1 MIPIFFQALDLK
13 YTLRSQSGFKMLF
26 YVIIYFQKKQ
36 WIYRECLIV
45 QHMNAW
51 RVNRQFKAVFIWA
64 PMECRQSG
72 LSRQLHNS
80 IRAFYGCRSHVG
92 RQLGSIKELVQILDF
107 IHVRF
112 FLNRVGRLLV
122 LIFFLIFHEEDASR
136 FTCYSS
142 IR

>member
-1 MIPIFFQALDLK
+1 MVLVGNFITA
-13 YTLRSQSGFKMLF
+13 SGHFTGF
-26 YVIIYFQKKQ
+26 GPTWV
-36 WIYRECLIV
+36 
-45 QHMNAW
+45 
-51 RVNRQFKAVFIWA
+51 
-64 PMECRQSG
+64 
-72 LSRQLHNS
+72 
-80 IRAFYGCRSHVG
+80 
-92 RQLGSIKELVQILDF
+92 GSIKELVQILDF